1 MEKDAADRMVQSSD
15 RVEWVIKHDQPKRDS
30 EDPTLV
36 LGHVS
41 PGTVRNPAHRRSI
54 AHESNQGNRSEDQ
67 MCTNLIHR
75 ILCVNVVNPEA
86 QLLQDL
92 ITKFFRILDVN
103 SDIVGVVFD
112 NAQVAGEELTAYMF
126 VFEYAPRS
134 ALDRLRRLYL

>member
-1 MEKDAADRMVQSSD
+1 
-15 RVEWVIKHDQPKRDS
+15 
-30 EDPTLV
+30 
-36 LGHVS
+36 
-41 PGTVRNPAHRRSI
+41 
-54 AHESNQGNRSEDQ
+54 

-112 NAQVAGEELTAYMF
+112 NAHVAGEELTADMF